1 MYILIL
7 VFGLNV
13 TIQEMNSLESCK
25 FAGKSFLSMAYGSNY
40 KRDYK
45 CVKK

>member
-13 TIQEMNSLESCK
+13 TSHEFSSHETCV
-25 FAGKSFLSMAYGSNY
+25 FAGKSFVAMAYGSNY